1 MVELLYLTAFLLS
14 FVFGL
19 AATPLMRWLALR
31 LGVLDFP
38 SNALKN
44 HREPTPYLGGAAIFI
59 AVAATLF
66 ILRFVTHFP
75 TGTLRSLR
83 AILLGGVFM
92 AGVGLADDI
101 RHGGLSVRRKFFFQ
115 FLAALLLIAFDIRI
129 EFIQPVWLADVLT
142 VLWVVGIINAFNL
155 IDIMDGFAAS
165 QAFVAAMAF
174 LFISLPTEEIYVNF
188 TAAAV
193 AGAALSFLPYNL
205 SERMKIFMGDAG
217 SLLLGFWMAALSLGT
232 SYTQVNEV
240 GLFAPLLILGLPVY
254 DTLFV
259 SIMRM
264 KQGKSPFIGSKDHLA
279 LKIRV
284 LGLSSR
290 EVVGLLAMAAAMLS
304 AAAYATTWM
313 PFYVSIFVF
322 SAAVAVGLFVLVKLH
337 KVEVP

>member
-1 MVELLYLTAFLLS
+1 
-14 FVFGL
+14 
-19 AATPLMRWLALR
+19 
-31 LGVLDFP
+31 
-38 SNALKN
+38 
-44 HREPTPYLGGAAIFI
+44 
-59 AVAATLF
+59 
-66 ILRFVTHFP
+66 
-75 TGTLRSLR
+75 
-83 AILLGGVFM
+83 
-92 AGVGLADDI
+92 
-101 RHGGLSVRRKFFFQ
+101 
-115 FLAALLLIAFDIRI
+115 
-129 EFIQPVWLADVLT
+129 
-142 VLWVVGIINAFNL
+142 
-155 IDIMDGFAAS
+155 
-165 QAFVAAMAF
+165 
-174 LFISLPTEEIYVNF
+174 
-188 TAAAV
+188 
-193 AGAALSFLPYNL
+193 
-205 SERMKIFMGDAG
+205 MKIFMGDAG